1 MLHVG
6 DEERREEEGL
16 HARVMAWKVGRW
28 GRSGRWGQ
36 VKFPRGCC
44 VGTQGDRAHSLKEGG
59 LHKDPAD
66 FSLLVTAEEQDWSKL
81 AVWTA

>member
-16 HARVMAWKVGRW
+16 HARVMAWKV
-28 GRSGRWGQ
+28 GRWGQ

-59 LHKDPAD
+59 LHKDPD
-66 FSLLVTAEEQDWSKL
+66 DCSLLVTAEEQHWSKL